1 MTALKNKALVV
12 WSVLFLTLFAYLLF
26 ADEKLKPTTAE
37 WMSVFQQNLESE
49 DNASLR
55 LLSLGNVDAIFTNAL
70 NENYRKKLDAFEFNG
85 LLGDERPMK
94 YPNVLQFE
102 AFIESPLF
110 CDFNNRDCIARVKRE
125 ADYIKIVVKEFQPEL
140 VDFMSLNEISSFKSL
155 NPFVAELNLSDF
167 LFLFKLKGTEIFFDI
182 EEGRTE
188 KAQQDLMSLILLN
201 RQFFSSSDNL
211 LTKISFSLNTQ
222 NIYQPLLL
230 SLKAKG
236 AFPQEI
242 YDNALRP
249 LSMQEI
255 SANNIQIFSFA
266 KNARLIKAGLA
277 AREKNSSGSL
287 LSRLWQRLVYKQNMT
302 LNDMFDEYQA
312 LLLPD
317 YVNKPSLLA
326 FSQNIDEQIRQK
338 SDEQQKQPFL
348 YHLKNLNNFVGAS
361 LKDVIMPRQ
370 INLYHSIAKLD
381 TRLQLLRLV
390 LNGNANELVES
401 MQKDGFSNY
410 YTGDRPFIVDGSICS
425 KINNENICVAFK
437 DR

>member
-1 MTALKNKALVV
+1 MAVPKNKALVV
-12 WSVLFLTLFAYLLF
+12 WSLLCLTLFAYLLF
-26 ADEKLKPTTAE
+26 ADEKLKSTTAE
-37 WMSVFQQNLESE
+37 WMLVFQQDLESE

-85 LLGDERPMK
+85 LLGDEKPMK

-110 CDFNNRDCIARVKRE
+110 CDFNHSDCVARVKRE

-140 VDFMSLNEISSFKSL
+140 VDFMSLNDVSSFKSL

-182 EEGRTE
+182 EEGRIE

-201 RQFFSSSDNL
+201 RQFFSSSDHL

-230 SLKAKG
+230 SLKAKES
-236 AFPQEI
+236 FPQDL
-242 YDNALRP
+242 YDNVLRP
-249 LSMQEI
+249 LSMQEV

-277 AREKNSSGSL
+277 AREKNNSGSL
-287 LSRLWQRLVYKQNMT
+287 LSSLWQRLVYKQNMT

-317 YVNKPSLLA
+317 YVNKPSLLV
-326 FSQNIDEQIRQK
+326 FSQNIDDQIREK
-338 SDEQQKQPFL
+338 SEEHQKQPFV
-348 YHLKNLNNFVGAS
+348 YHLKNMNNFVGAS

-390 LNGNANELVES
+390 LNGKASEVAETIQL
-401 MQKDGFSNY
+401 DRFANY
-410 YTGDRPFIVDGSICS
+410 YTGERPFIVGDKICS
-425 KINNENICVAFK
+425 KINNENICVAF
-437 DR
+437 

>member
-1 MTALKNKALVV
+1 MAVLKNKALVV
-12 WSVLFLTLFAYLLF
+12 WSVLLLTLFAYLLF
-26 ADEKLKPTTAE
+26 ADEKLKPTTAQ
-37 WMSVFQQNLESE
+37 WMSVFQQNLENE

-85 LLGDERPMK
+85 LLGDEKPMK

-102 AFIESPLF
+102 AFIDSPLF
-110 CDFNNRDCIARVKRE
+110 CELNRRDCVARVKQE

-140 VDFMSLNEISSFKSL
+140 VDFMSLNEVSSFKSL

-167 LFLFKLKGTEIFFDI
+167 LFLFKLRGTEIFFDI
-182 EEGRTE
+182 EEGRIE

-211 LTKISFSLNTQ
+211 LTKISFSLNTR

-236 AFPQEI
+236 AFPQEL
-242 YDNALRP
+242 YDNVLRP

-326 FSQNIDEQIRQK
+326 FSQNIDAQIRAK
-338 SDEQQKQPFL
+338 SDEQQNQPFV
-348 YHLKNLNNFVGAS
+348 YHLKNMNNFVGAS

-390 LNGNANELVES
+390 LNGNASELVES
-401 MQKDGFSNY
+401 IQLDSFSNY
-410 YTGDRPFIVDGSICS
+410 YTGERPFIFDGSICS
-425 KINNENICVAFK
+425 KINNENICVAF
-437 DR
+437 